1 MLHLLYILAFTFL
14 AFVAVGNLIR
24 NLLHFSQESS
34 RTRPATAG
42 RSNVSAP
49 ARAVRVPHP
58 ELLDDDG
65 HVISEPLL
73 VMRSI
78 SVEDARQQLD
88 ALYNSSPGAN
98 RDLRDED
105 GKPPST
111 FA

>member
-34 RTRPATAG
+34 RTRPSTSG
-42 RSNVSAP
+42 SSNVSTRAQ
-49 ARAVRVPHP
+49 ARRVPHP

-65 HVISEPLL
+65 QVISEPLL

-78 SVEDARQQLD
+78 SVEDAREQLD
-88 ALYNSSPGAN
+88 ALYNSSPSSS
-98 RDLRDED
+98 RDRSDED
-105 GKPPST
+105 GKPPGA